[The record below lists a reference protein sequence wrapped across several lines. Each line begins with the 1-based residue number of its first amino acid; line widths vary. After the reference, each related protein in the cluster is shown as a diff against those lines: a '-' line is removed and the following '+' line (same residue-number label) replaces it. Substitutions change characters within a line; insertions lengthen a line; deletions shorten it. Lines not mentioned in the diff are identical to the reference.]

1 MNALAPS
8 SNYIGVVQQ
17 ESNSAY
23 GIWFPDLAGCFSAAD
38 TLDDLRGNA
47 IQAIA
52 LYLEDNLTQPV
63 ARDIELIRF
72 DKDVMADLSTGAFL
86 FAVPV
91 VKLTGRT
98 VKANITLDAGLLQA
112 LDAEAKVRGLTR
124 SAFIT
129 DIARREIV
137 G

>member
-1 MNALAPS
+1 MNIQNFS

-17 ESNSAY
+17 DAASAY

-38 TLDDLRGNA
+38 TLNELRGNA
-47 IQAIA
+47 IEAVA
-52 LYLEDNLTQPV
+52 LYLEDHGTQPV
-63 ARDIELIRF
+63 ARNIDAIRH
-72 DKDVMADLSTGAFL
+72 DSDVMADLSAGAFL

-98 VKANITLDAGLLQA
+98 VKANITLDAGLLSA
-112 LDAEAKVRGLTR
+112 LDAEAKLRGLTR
-124 SAFIT
+124 SALIT
-129 DIARREIV
+129 DMARREIA

>member
-1 MNALAPS
+1 MNIQNFS

-17 ESNSAY
+17 DGTSAY

-38 TLDDLRGNA
+38 TLDELRGNA
-47 IQAIA
+47 IEAVA
-52 LYLEDNLTQPV
+52 LYLEDHGTQPM
-63 ARDIELIRF
+63 ARNIDAIRH
-72 DKDVMADLSTGAFL
+72 DSDVMADLSAGAFL

-98 VKANITLDAGLLQA
+98 VKANITLDAGLLSA
-112 LDAEAKVRGLTR
+112 LDAEAKLRGLTR
-124 SAFIT
+124 SALIT
-129 DIARREIV
+129 DMARREIV